1 MKPLQQIKRHCRECM
16 GFDGYRGQKALM
28 TEGEAA
34 SEVKRCT
41 DTNCQLYYL
50 RNGKDET
57 PGRVKQVQRPPT
69 EKQLAAR
76 EKFKE
81 RVKGSVS
88 VSGI

>member
-1 MKPLQQIKRHCRECM
+1 MKPLQHIKRHCRECM
-16 GFDGYRGQKALM
+16 GYDGYRGQKALM

-41 DTNCQLYYL
+41 DTNCQLYHL

-76 EKFKE
+76 EKFKA
-81 RVKGSVS
+81 RAIQSIRGSGS
-88 VSGI
+88 